1 MDSLIDCISEDNFSH
16 RIGSL
21 FIRLGGL
28 AFDNDFLAAVADYIR
43 NWEHAFGFLEKPRW
57 ENSHRNYCA
66 QSCRDCSNKLETWA
80 VLEGTAFPANSTW
93 LVTCSLPI
101 IFLLKDWQ
109 RWLQQPAA
117 PLLREIMSTEIRLFS
132 DSLLADGVLF
142 PPSSQRQNNL

>member
-1 MDSLIDCISEDNFSH
+1 MKAYILLEPSSLLYKQAFQTILYVYVRTQRFRPVLCMFDWLIDCISEDNFSH

-28 AFDNDFLAAVADYIR
+28 ASDNDFLAAVADYIR

-66 QSCRDCSNKLETWA
+66 QSCRDGSNKLETWA

-101 IFLLKDWQ
+101 FFLLKDWQ
-109 RWLQQPAA
+109 
-117 PLLREIMSTEIRLFS
+117 
-132 DSLLADGVLF
+132 G
-142 PPSSQRQNNL
+142 